1 MRGFAGWLAG
11 NVRASEYTRQ
21 EIADHIGVS
30 KAAVDK
36 WMSGD
41 QYPRVVP
48 LFRLCSLLW
57 PSDRDAKFLI
67 ATGMIEREALS

>member
-1 MRGFAGWLAG
+1 MNRFAKWLGGHIRG
-11 NVRASEYTRQ
+11 SDYTRQ

-30 KAAVDK
+30 KPAVDK
-36 WMSGD
+36 WLAGD
-41 QYPRVVP
+41 QYPKVVP

-67 ATGMIEREALS
+67 ATGMIERESI